1 MEDELF
7 ESNLAAMATRWPN
20 LARKVKAHDLAD
32 LHVEVRQG
40 ISATLCVNEL
50 QLSSRH
56 DPESEAVV
64 QAKSLAPGPV
74 LTLYGLGLGFLALEL
89 LKSRPSLQQLRIV
102 IMNTGLLRV
111 VISDIDL
118 TDIFNDPRTILC
130 SAIDEAVP
138 QSPYFVSPPDFYLA
152 DEYAYELRKKLLH
165 EKTAKFNND
174 IFIRMQDETYN
185 RISRNIELIES
196 DGDVADFFDSAIGRT
211 AFIIGAGPTLNQTL
225 TWCQLQLRTKNPP
238 LIIAV
243 DTALRPLAQIGIRPD
258 IVVSIDRNKRE
269 KFLYTGMGEVPLV
282 YSPALANDVIK
293 AWPGPRY
300 TTYFEL
306 SEYDKWRKS
315 HPKASLLS
323 LGSVIH
329 SAVDLAIKM
338 GVNQIVLLGA
348 DFGFPDGE
356 NYART
361 LEKFSSKKLKISDWV
376 IDGYGKKI
384 PTMPNLNGYLMALE
398 EYIGLHP
405 EVRFYNSS
413 RSGACIKGTHYISTD

>member
-1 MEDELF
+1 MDEELF
-7 ESNLAAMATRWPN
+7 ESNLTAMATRWPD
-20 LARKVKAHDLAD
+20 LARKVRAQNLDG

-40 ISATLCVNEL
+40 ISATLCVNDL

-56 DPESEAVV
+56 DPESEANV
-64 QAKSLAPGPV
+64 QAKGLAPGSV
-74 LTLYGLGLGFLALEL
+74 VTIYGLGLGFLALAL
-89 LKSRPSLQQLRIV
+89 LKSRTNLQQLRIV
-102 IMNTGLLRV
+102 ILNTGLLRI
-111 VISDIDL
+111 VISDVDL

-130 SAIDEAVP
+130 SAVDEAVP
-138 QSPYFVSPPDFYLA
+138 QAPYFVNPPDFHLA

-165 EKTAKFNND
+165 EKTAKFNNE
-174 IFIRMQDETYN
+174 IFNRMQGETAK
-185 RISRNIELIES
+185 RISENIDLIES
-196 DGDVADFFDSAIGRT
+196 DGDVANFFNSAIGRT
-211 AFIIGAGPTLNQTL
+211 VCVIGAGPTLNQTL
-225 TWCQLQLRTKNPP
+225 AWCQLQLQSETPP
-238 LIIAV
+238 IIIAV

-269 KFLYTGMGEVPLV
+269 KFLYTGMRDVPLI
-282 YSPALANDVIK
+282 YSPTLANDVLK

-338 GVNQIVLLGA
+338 GITKIVLLGA
-348 DFGFPDGE
+348 DFGLPDGE
-356 NYART
+356 SYAKT
-361 LEKFSSKKLKISDWV
+361 LEKFASKKFKISDWV

-398 EYIGLHP
+398 EYISQHP
-405 EVRFYNSS
+405 EVSFYNSS
-413 RSGACIKGTHYISTD
+413 RSGACIRGTHYISTE